1 MLGRFADVS
10 YAYRFGPPRPRRSSW
25 PPCTRGGELL
35 AQTLRFPVG
44 RPSATE
50 PVARLGVDARAER
63 HGDAVVV
70 RLRARRLCWGVRLRA
85 DGLLPD
91 DDGFLLEP
99 GRERTVT
106 LTPSGS
112 GEPGRITVT
121 ALNGAG
127 VVAVEGGP

>member
-1 MLGRFADVS
+1 MASLHAGDAL
-10 YAYRFGPPRPRRSSW
+10 A
-25 PPCTRGGELL
+25 GE
-35 AQTLRFPVG
+35 TVRFPVG
-44 RPSATE
+44 RPSAAE

-63 HGDAVVV
+63 HGDTVVV

-85 DGLLPD
+85 DGLVPD
-91 DDGFLLEP
+91 DDGFFLEP

-112 GEPGRITVT
+112 GGEPGRITVT